1 MKDDTRITGSMVQ
14 AYAVCPRQAWL
25 TSRKICPDE
34 DNIYLALGRLI
45 DQQSFG
51 REKKEVRLG
60 HLCLD
65 LVRRDNRQLVV
76 GEVKKSSRAQE
87 AARLQLAFY
96 LYELALMGIDAEGEL
111 LFPEER
117 RRERVILDDAL
128 SQQVARIK
136 TEINSLINKDQ
147 PPPRQRIKR
156 CEKCAYAEFCWS

>member
-1 MKDDTRITGSMVQ
+1 MRNDIRITGSMVQ
-14 AYAVCPRQAWL
+14 AFTVCPRQAWL
-25 TSRKICPDE
+25 ASRKICPDE

-45 DQQSFG
+45 DQQSYG
-51 REKKEVRLG
+51 REKKEIRLG

-96 LYELALMGIDAEGEL
+96 LHELADMGIEAEGEL

-117 RRERVILDDAL
+117 RRERIILDETL
-128 SQQVARIK
+128 SRQIIRIK
-136 TEINSLINKDQ
+136 TEINSLINKEH
-147 PPPRQRIKR
+147 PPPPQKIRQ
-156 CEKCAYAEFCWS
+156 CAKCAYAELCWA